1 MRLYILVI
9 GIILFPAGA
18 LAQTTRVTDSIL
30 SSYSNHYHELAG
42 KGEWDKAL
50 AIGKQ
55 ALQQVA
61 IETASSDK
69 RVEFW
74 FDIAYMS
81 AEVKQFDSAANYY
94 EKARV
99 ELEASPDRD
108 VEQLGLIYNNL
119 AFAMDNLGRQQK
131 KISYYTKAL
140 ELWLT
145 TQPPPEKKLLTA
157 LGNLV
162 EAHTEYGSFNQAGY
176 YLEAMKKRSKAFY
189 FDSRK
194 KMEVDQFTG
203 RAETILACIR
213 YYAATDSLPQLKA
226 WVDQM
231 EALFHQSSP
240 SFAANH
246 SGYLLTALETAGYA
260 FKNRKEFD
268 ESRQYYD
275 KVSRLAKEPFYL
287 MKAAANLAILEYDR
301 GATETALAF
310 TKLAISRTDTSWS
323 GSSWYSLIVLEAE
336 LLEHLGKP
344 DAAIKKIELL
354 LSRLTRKQVERR
366 TISKLSFADLRNLSS
381 YNYIQVLIKAGQVL
395 QRISISGGGSPE
407 ESRNLFILAAAMFKE
422 YYQEGVY
429 NKYLDG
435 LNRSIIEGLL
445 SCAVES
451 KPADAMLDS
460 VIQVIENNGSRH
472 IWKKLLH
479 RYTGQL
485 AENQDAVSSDFRL
498 ADLRQKLTKNQ
509 LLLRYYLTD
518 TALYLVQISKSG
530 IQLNRIEKRAE
541 LIALI
546 SDVQRGVSGIN
557 AEYIPLIKKLSEKL
571 TQPIQTLSKKISQLI
586 IVPDEN
592 LGFLA
597 FESLLLPDNR
607 HLIDQFSVSYAYS
620 LPLWTIH
627 QKPKSGSIKEKGL
640 VAFAP
645 GYPELPVSN
654 RSIATRGSGLYQLPF
669 AQKEAREIA
678 SLFGGTVFDGQ
689 AANRSNFLSAIGNYD
704 YFHFAMHAAL
714 DTLSYE
720 STSLVFSQ
728 NERLHFFELYNL
740 DFPAEMVVLSACN
753 TGIGAMVKGE
763 GLMSL
768 SHALSAGGVRS
779 SVYSLWEV
787 PDKET
792 AEIITGFYKYLEKG
806 YDKATAL
813 QQSKLDFLKSNPAK
827 QHPYY
832 WAGFILNGNT
842 DSISKKSGNNLVWI
856 LAGMVAILTAIL
868 VYRKRKS
875 V

>member
-9 GIILFPAGA
+9 GIILLPACAGA
-18 LAQTTRVTDSIL
+18 QSTRVADSIL

-42 KGEWDKAL
+42 NGEWGKAL
-50 AIGKQ
+50 AIGKKT
-55 ALQQVA
+55 LQQVP
-61 IETASSDK
+61 IEKASSDK
-69 RVEFW
+69 RVELW

-81 AEVKQFDSAANYY
+81 AELKQFDSAVNYY
-94 EKARV
+94 EKARL
-99 ELEASPDRD
+99 ELEAAVDRD
-108 VEQLGLIYNNL
+108 VEQLGLIFNNL

-140 ELWLT
+140 DLWLT

-162 EAHTEYGSFNQAGY
+162 EAHTEYGSFKQAGH
-176 YLEAMKKRSKAFY
+176 YLEEMKKRSKTFY

-194 KMEVDQFTG
+194 KMDVDQFTG

-213 YYAATDSLPQLKA
+213 YYAATDSLLQLKA
-226 WVDQM
+226 WVGKM
-231 EALFHQSSP
+231 EALFHQSS
-240 SFAANH
+240 SAFAAEH

-268 ESRQYYD
+268 QSRQYYD
-275 KVSRLAKEPFYL
+275 KVNRLAKEPFYM
-287 MKAAANLAILEYDR
+287 MKASANYAILEYDR
-301 GATETALAF
+301 GANETALAF
-310 TKLAISRTDTSWS
+310 AKQAISRTDTSWS
-323 GSSWYSLIVLEAE
+323 GSSWYSLMVLEAE
-336 LLEHLGKP
+336 LQERLGKP
-344 DAAIKKIELL
+344 DAAIRNIELL
-354 LSRLTRKQVERR
+354 LSRLIRKKVERR
-366 TISKLSFADLRNLSS
+366 TISQLSFADLRNLSS
-381 YNYIQVLIKAGQVL
+381 YNYIQVLTKAGQVL
-395 QRISISGGGSPE
+395 QRISLSGGGSPTE
-407 ESRNLFILAAAMFKE
+407 GRNIFLLAAAMFKE

-435 LNRSIIEGLL
+435 LNRSIMEGLL
-445 SCAVES
+445 SCEIAS
-451 KPADAMLDS
+451 RSADSMLDS

-472 IWKKLLH
+472 IWKKMLH

-485 AENQDAVSSDFRL
+485 PENQGAVSSDFRL

-541 LIALI
+541 LNMLI
-546 SDVQRGVSGIN
+546 SDVQRVVTGIN
-557 AEYIPLIKKLSEKL
+557 ADYIPLLKKLSEKL
-571 TQPIQTLSKKISQLI
+571 TQPIQNLSKEISQLI

-597 FESLLLPDNR
+597 FEPLLLPDNR
-607 HLIDQFSVSYAYS
+607 HLIDKFSVSYAYS
-620 LPLWTIH
+620 LPLWMIH

-645 GYPELPVSN
+645 GYPELPVSS
-654 RSIATRGSGLYQLPF
+654 RSITTRGTGLYQLPF
-669 AQKEAREIA
+669 AQREAREIA
-678 SLFGGTVFDGQ
+678 SLFDGTVFEGQ
-689 AANRSNFLSAIGNYD
+689 AASRSNFLSAIGSYD
-704 YFHFAMHAAL
+704 YYHFSMHAAL
-714 DTLSYE
+714 DTLYYE
-720 STSLVFSQ
+720 STNLVFSE
-728 NERLHFFELYNL
+728 NERLHFYELYNL

-842 DSISKKSGNNLVWI
+842 DSISKKSGNYLVWI
-856 LAGMVAILTAIL
+856 LAGMAAMLAAIL
-868 VYRKRKS
+868 VYRKLKS

>member
-9 GIILFPAGA
+9 GIILLPACAGA
-18 LAQTTRVTDSIL
+18 QSTRVADSIL

-42 KGEWDKAL
+42 NGEWGKAL
-50 AIGKQ
+50 AIGKK
-55 ALQQVA
+55 ALQQVP
-61 IETASSDK
+61 IEKASSDK
-69 RVEFW
+69 RVELW

-81 AEVKQFDSAANYY
+81 AELKQFDSAVNYY
-94 EKARV
+94 EKARL
-99 ELEASPDRD
+99 ELEAAVDRD
-108 VEQLGLIYNNL
+108 VEQLGLIFNNL

-140 ELWLT
+140 DLWLT

-162 EAHTEYGSFNQAGY
+162 EAHTEYGSFKQAGH
-176 YLEAMKKRSKAFY
+176 YLEEMKKRSKTFY

-194 KMEVDQFTG
+194 KMDVDQFTG

-213 YYAATDSLPQLKA
+213 YYAATDSLLQLKA
-226 WVDQM
+226 WVGKM
-231 EALFHQSSP
+231 EALFHQSS
-240 SFAANH
+240 SAFAAEH

-268 ESRQYYD
+268 QSRQYYD
-275 KVSRLAKEPFYL
+275 KVNRLAKEPFYM
-287 MKAAANLAILEYDR
+287 MKASANYAILEYDR
-301 GATETALAF
+301 GANETALAF
-310 TKLAISRTDTSWS
+310 AKQAISRTDTSWS
-323 GSSWYSLIVLEAE
+323 GSSWYSLMVLEAE
-336 LLEHLGKP
+336 LQERLGKP
-344 DAAIKKIELL
+344 DAAIRNIELL
-354 LSRLTRKQVERR
+354 LSRLIRKKVERK
-366 TISKLSFADLRNLSS
+366 TISQLSFADLRNLSS
-381 YNYIQVLIKAGQVL
+381 YNYIQVLTKAGQVL
-395 QRISISGGGSPE
+395 QRISLSGGGSPTE
-407 ESRNLFILAAAMFKE
+407 GRNIFLLAAAMFKE

-435 LNRSIIEGLL
+435 LNRSIMEGLL
-445 SCAVES
+445 SCEIAS
-451 KPADAMLDS
+451 RPADSMLDS

-472 IWKKLLH
+472 IWKKMLH

-485 AENQDAVSSDFRL
+485 PENQGAVSSDFRL

-541 LIALI
+541 LNMLI
-546 SDVQRGVSGIN
+546 SDVQRVVTGIN
-557 AEYIPLIKKLSEKL
+557 ADYIPLLKKLSEKL
-571 TQPIQTLSKKISQLI
+571 TQPIQNLSKEISQLI

-597 FESLLLPDNR
+597 FEPLLLPDNR
-607 HLIDQFSVSYAYS
+607 HLIDKFSVSYAYS
-620 LPLWTIH
+620 LPLWMIH

-645 GYPELPVSN
+645 GYPELPVSS
-654 RSIATRGSGLYQLPF
+654 RSITTRGTGLYQLPF
-669 AQKEAREIA
+669 AQREAREIA
-678 SLFGGTVFDGQ
+678 SLFDGTVFEGK
-689 AANRSNFLSAIGNYD
+689 AASRSNFLSAIGSYD
-704 YFHFAMHAAL
+704 YYHFSMHAAL

-720 STSLVFSQ
+720 STNLVFSE
-728 NERLHFFELYNL
+728 NERLHFYELYNL

-842 DSISKKSGNNLVWI
+842 DSISKKSGNYLVWI
-856 LAGMVAILTAIL
+856 LAGMAAMLAAIL
-868 VYRKRKS
+868 VYRKLKS